1 MVGAV
6 HIKRKHDLLT
16 PISPSTPQIEPIPQ
30 PQQTPQTPTPPP
42 SIGGGGYS
50 SGGGGY

>member
-16 PISPSTPQIEPIPQ
+16 PISPSAPQIEPTPQ
-30 PQQTPQTPTPPP
+30 PQPSPQTPTPPP
-42 SIGGGGYS
+42 SMGGGYSGGGGGY
-50 SGGGGY
+50 